1 MQIVYKK
8 NTLYVLT
15 DYLNK
20 EKEMKLKRIM
30 RLYGIDNIV
39 IKENNKVSYKI

>member
-15 DYLNK
+15 DYLSK
-20 EKEMKLKRIM
+20 EKEVKLKRIM
-30 RLYGIDNIV
+30 NLYGIDNVV
-39 IKENNKVSYKI
+39 IKEDNKVSYKI